1 MKNSYC
7 IFSENALKLYCEKY
21 HIRRKD
27 MKNNNQSSES
37 GNFNFPE
44 TEKFFYGRKLMDG
57 IQDTVLT
64 KESLVKD
71 FFIRYIFRAIMAG
84 FIIGLMIIF
93 TWKTRIDFT
102 PYIGAELASLIGGI
116 TFSFALI
123 FIIFTYSE
131 LLTSNFM
138 YFTVGIFYKSVTVR
152 RALLV
157 FTLCFLGNMIG
168 GILLF
173 SLLKFSTVVSN
184 DMLGLMHTIVDKKLH
199 LSSVDIFI
207 RGILANFFI
216 NISIIVTMHFKEA
229 LPKMVAMIIGV
240 TIFAYMGYEHVI
252 ANGVMFICSLFY
264 QFNSENILPMLRN
277 LLFSG
282 LGNYVGGGL
291 FIGLFYAYLNAPKR
305 H

>member
-1 MKNSYC
+1 MTNNMKAPETNT
-7 IFSENALKLYCEKY
+7 
-21 HIRRKD
+21 
-27 MKNNNQSSES
+27 
-37 GNFNFPE
+37 FNFPE

-64 KESLVKD
+64 KQGLVKG
-71 FFIRYIFRAIMAG
+71 FLFRYIFRAIMAG
-84 FIIGLMIIF
+84 FIIALLTVF
-93 TWKTRIDFT
+93 TWKARIDFA
-102 PYIGAELASLIGGI
+102 PMIGADLASLVGGV

-138 YFTVGIFYKSVTVR
+138 YFTVGVFYKSVTVK

-157 FTLCFLGNMIG
+157 FGLCFIGNIIG

-173 SLLKFSTVVSN
+173 SLLKFSTVITS
-184 DMLGLMHTIVDKKLH
+184 DMLTLMHATVEKKTH
-199 LSSVDIFI
+199 LSSMDIFI
-207 RGILANFFI
+207 RGIFANFFI

-229 LPKMVAMIIGV
+229 LPKMVAMMIGV

-252 ANGVMFICSLFY
+252 ANGVIYVCSLIY
-264 QFNSENILPMLRN
+264 QFDASHILPMMRN

-291 FIGLFYAYLNAPKR
+291 FIGLFYAYLNDPKK
-305 H
+305 HYN

>member
-1 MKNSYC
+1 MTNKEQ
-7 IFSENALKLYCEKY
+7 IP
-21 HIRRKD
+21 
-27 MKNNNQSSES
+27 QST
-37 GNFNFPE
+37 FNFPE

-57 IQDTVLT
+57 IQDTVMT

-71 FFIRYIFRAIMAG
+71 FFIRYILRAVMAG
-84 FIIGLMIIF
+84 FIIALMTVF
-93 TWKTRIDFT
+93 TWKARIDFA
-102 PYIGAELASLIGGI
+102 PVIGADLANLVGGI

-138 YFTVGIFYKSVTVR
+138 YFTVGVFYRSVTIR

-157 FTLCFLGNMIG
+157 FTLCFLGNLIG
-168 GILLF
+168 GVLLF
-173 SLLKFSTVVSN
+173 SLLKFSTVISS
-184 DMLGLMHTIVDKKLH
+184 DMLALMHTTVEKKTS
-199 LSSVDIFI
+199 LSSLDIFI
-207 RGILANFFI
+207 RGIFANFFI

-252 ANGVMFICSLFY
+252 ANGVIYICSLIY
-264 QFNSENILPMLRN
+264 QFDASHIVPMIRN
-277 LLFSG
+277 LFFSG

-291 FIGLFYAYLNAPKR
+291 FIGLFYAYLNDPKR

>member
-1 MKNSYC
+1 M
-7 IFSENALKLYCEKY
+7 E
-21 HIRRKD
+21 
-27 MKNNNQSSES
+27 NNNQETTT
-37 GNFNFPE
+37 FNFPE

-64 KESLVKD
+64 KEGLVKD

-84 FIIGLMIIF
+84 FIIALMTVF
-93 TWKTRIDFT
+93 TWKARIDFT
-102 PYIGAELASLIGGI
+102 PLIGKDLAGLVGGI

-138 YFTVGIFYKSVTVR
+138 YFTVGLFYRSVTLKRV
-152 RALLV
+152 LLILS
-157 FTLCFLGNMIG
+157 LCFIGNMIG
-168 GILLF
+168 GLLLF
-173 SLLKFSTVVSN
+173 SLIKLSTVITPEMI
-184 DMLGLMHTIVDKKLH
+184 DLMNATVAKKTH
-199 LSSVDIFI
+199 LSSLDIFI
-207 RGILANFFI
+207 RGIFANFFI

-229 LPKMVAMIIGV
+229 FPKMFAMIIGV

-252 ANGVMFICSLFY
+252 ANGVVFICSLIY
-264 QFNSENILPMLRN
+264 QYDSANIVPILRN

-305 H
+305 KTH

>member
-1 MKNSYC
+1 MKQQDETTNY
-7 IFSENALKLYCEKY
+7 NL
-21 HIRRKD
+21 
-27 MKNNNQSSES
+27 
-37 GNFNFPE
+37 PE

-64 KESLVKD
+64 KDGLVKD
-71 FFIRYIFRAIMAG
+71 FFYRYIFRAAMAG
-84 FIIGLMIIF
+84 FIIALMTVF
-93 TWKTRIDFT
+93 TWKARVDFT
-102 PYIGAELASLIGGI
+102 PIVGPDIASLVGGI
-116 TFSFALI
+116 TFSFALL

-138 YFTVGIFYKSVTVR
+138 YFTVAVFYKSVTVR

-157 FTLCFLGNMIG
+157 FLLCFIGNMIG

-173 SLLKFSTVVSN
+173 SLLKFSTVISS
-184 DMLGLMHTIVDKKLH
+184 DMLALMHATVEKKTH
-199 LSSVDIFI
+199 LTSTDIFI
-207 RGILANFFI
+207 RGIFANFFI

-229 LPKMVAMIIGV
+229 MPKMIAMIIGV

-252 ANGVMFICSLFY
+252 ANGVVFICALVY
-264 QFNSENILPMLRN
+264 QFDAQSILPMLRN
-277 LLFSG
+277 LIFSG

-291 FIGLFYAYLNAPKR
+291 FIGLFYAYLNDPKK

>member
-1 MKNSYC
+1 MNKAQ
-7 IFSENALKLYCEKY
+7 E
-21 HIRRKD
+21 
-27 MKNNNQSSES
+27 SSTTY
-37 GNFNFPE
+37 NFPE

-71 FFIRYIFRAIMAG
+71 FFIRYIFRAVMAG
-84 FIIGLMIIF
+84 FIIALLTVF
-93 TWKTRIDFT
+93 TWKARVDFA
-102 PYIGAELASLIGGI
+102 PLVGDNLASLVGGI

-138 YFTVGIFYKSVTVR
+138 YFTVGIFYKSVTIR

-157 FTLCFLGNMIG
+157 FLLCFIGNMLG

-173 SLLKFSTVVSN
+173 SLLKFSTVISN
-184 DMLGLMHTIVDKKLH
+184 DMLNLMHATVEKKTH

-207 RGILANFFI
+207 RGIFANFFI

-252 ANGVMFICSLFY
+252 ANGVVFVSALIY
-264 QFNSENILPMLRN
+264 QFDAANILPMLRN

-291 FIGLFYAYLNAPKR
+291 FIGLFYAYLNDPKR

>member
-1 MKNSYC
+1 MTNKEQ
-7 IFSENALKLYCEKY
+7 IP
-21 HIRRKD
+21 
-27 MKNNNQSSES
+27 QST
-37 GNFNFPE
+37 FNFPE

-57 IQDTVLT
+57 IQDTVMT

-71 FFIRYIFRAIMAG
+71 FFIRYILRAVMAG
-84 FIIGLMIIF
+84 FIIALMTVF
-93 TWKTRIDFT
+93 TWKARIDFA
-102 PYIGAELASLIGGI
+102 PVIGADLANLVGGI

-138 YFTVGIFYKSVTVR
+138 YFTVGVFYRSVTIR

-157 FTLCFLGNMIG
+157 FTLCFLGNLIG
-168 GILLF
+168 GVLLF
-173 SLLKFSTVVSN
+173 SLLKFSTVISS
-184 DMLGLMHTIVDKKLH
+184 DMLALMHTTVEKKTS
-199 LSSVDIFI
+199 LSSLDIFI
-207 RGILANFFI
+207 RGIFANFFI

-252 ANGVMFICSLFY
+252 ANGVIYICSLIY
-264 QFNSENILPMLRN
+264 QFDASHIVPMVRN
-277 LLFSG
+277 LFFSG

-291 FIGLFYAYLNAPKR
+291 FIGLFYAYLNDPKR

>member
-1 MKNSYC
+1 MDNDL
-7 IFSENALKLYCEKY
+7 ELYCEKY
-21 HIRRKD
+21 HKRRND
-27 MKNNNQSSES
+27 MKKINQSSEPM
-37 GNFNFPE
+37 NFNFPE

-71 FFIRYIFRAIMAG
+71 FFVRYIFRAMMAG
-84 FIIGLMIIF
+84 FIIGLMIVF

-102 PYIGAELASLIGGI
+102 PYIGANLASLVGGI

-138 YFTVGIFYKSVTVR
+138 YFTVGIFYKSVSVR

-157 FTLCFLGNMIG
+157 FTLCFFGNMIG

-184 DMLGLMHTIVDKKLH
+184 DMIDLMHTLVEKKLH
-199 LSSVDIFI
+199 LSSSDIFI

-264 QFNSENILPMLRN
+264 QFNPDNILPMLRN

-305 H
+305 Q

>member
-1 MKNSYC
+1 MTNKEQ
-7 IFSENALKLYCEKY
+7 IP
-21 HIRRKD
+21 
-27 MKNNNQSSES
+27 QST
-37 GNFNFPE
+37 FNFPE

-57 IQDTVLT
+57 IQDTVMT

-71 FFIRYIFRAIMAG
+71 FFIRYILRAVMAG
-84 FIIGLMIIF
+84 FIIALMTVF
-93 TWKTRIDFT
+93 TWKARIDFA
-102 PYIGAELASLIGGI
+102 PVIGADLANLVGGI

-138 YFTVGIFYKSVTVR
+138 YFTVGVFYRSVTIR

-168 GILLF
+168 GVLLF
-173 SLLKFSTVVSN
+173 SLLKFSTVISS
-184 DMLGLMHTIVDKKLH
+184 DMLALMHTTVEKKTS
-199 LSSVDIFI
+199 LSSLDIFI
-207 RGILANFFI
+207 RGIFANFYI

-252 ANGVMFICSLFY
+252 ANGVIYICSLIY
-264 QFNSENILPMLRN
+264 QFDASHIVPMIRN
-277 LLFSG
+277 LFFSG

-291 FIGLFYAYLNAPKR
+291 FIGLFYAYLNDPKR

>member
-1 MKNSYC
+1 MTN
-7 IFSENALKLYCEKY
+7 
-21 HIRRKD
+21 KD
-27 MKNNNQSSES
+27 QIPQST
-37 GNFNFPE
+37 FNFPE

-57 IQDTVLT
+57 IQDTVMT

-71 FFIRYIFRAIMAG
+71 FFIRYILRAVMAG
-84 FIIGLMIIF
+84 FIIALMTVF
-93 TWKTRIDFT
+93 TWKARIDFA
-102 PYIGAELASLIGGI
+102 PVIGADLANLVGGI

-138 YFTVGIFYKSVTVR
+138 YFTVGVFYRSVTIR

-168 GILLF
+168 GVLLF
-173 SLLKFSTVVSN
+173 SLLKFSTVISS
-184 DMLGLMHTIVDKKLH
+184 DMLALMHTTVEKKTS
-199 LSSVDIFI
+199 LSSLDIFI
-207 RGILANFFI
+207 RGIFANFFI

-252 ANGVMFICSLFY
+252 ANGVIYICSLIY
-264 QFNSENILPMLRN
+264 QFDASHIVPMVRN
-277 LLFSG
+277 LFFSG

-291 FIGLFYAYLNAPKR
+291 FIGLFYAYLNDPKR

>member
-1 MKNSYC
+1 MS
-7 IFSENALKLYCEKY
+7 
-21 HIRRKD
+21 
-27 MKNNNQSSES
+27 NNNEIPQST
-37 GNFNFPE
+37 FNFPE

-57 IQDTVLT
+57 IQDTVMT

-71 FFIRYIFRAIMAG
+71 FFIRYILRAVMAG
-84 FIIGLMIIF
+84 FIIALMTVF
-93 TWKTRIDFT
+93 TWKARIDFA
-102 PYIGAELASLIGGI
+102 PVVGADLASLVGGI

-138 YFTVGIFYKSVTVR
+138 YFTVGVFYRSVTIR

-173 SLLKFSTVVSN
+173 SLLKFSTVIST
-184 DMLGLMHTIVDKKLH
+184 DMLDLMHTTVEKKTS
-199 LSSVDIFI
+199 LSSTDIFI
-207 RGILANFFI
+207 RGIFANFFI

-252 ANGVMFICSLFY
+252 ANGVIYICSLIY
-264 QFNSENILPMLRN
+264 QFDAHHIMPMIRN
-277 LLFSG
+277 LFFSG

-291 FIGLFYAYLNAPKR
+291 FIGLFYAYLNDPKR